1 MAIVTNEQ
9 SAANKDYVRRLLRQ
23 RQPGCSAALELAVDL
38 LGQELR
44 RAEMPRGISASEGA
58 CPVTSRCSSC

>member
-23 RQPGCSAALELAVDL
+23 RQPGFSAALELAVDL
-38 LGQELR
+38 LGHELH
-44 RAEMPRGISASEGA
+44 RAEMPRGIGASKGA